1 MGKRMHCSLMGSK
14 PETSRDRK
22 WKRTAICGLDG
33 ELQPTPQA
41 RAFVSAPKQPVQQ
54 SMPASD

>member
-1 MGKRMHCSLMGSK
+1 MGKRMHCRLMGPR

-22 WKRTAICGLDG
+22 WKRTVICGLDG

-41 RAFVSAPKQPVQQ
+41 MAFVSAPEQPVQQ